1 MTWFEPVLAGAVLPS
16 CVVAYV
22 VLSLTQHRRKVD
34 GYDAISLRLPWFTA
48 CTKPPVD
55 YSVEV
60 GAMVVPAEKAPVV
73 ASSKGASPF
82 PDLWNPPMTSHEREQ
97 MAVNKTLYHKLQNVE
112 DHPGES
118 MPPPS
123 VDGPHPLTFGL
134 TRSEVIDE
142 SRTRLLQLFDI
153 SISEARRRPAGTIL
167 ELPPTFSKDA
177 LRHLLALQHRSTC
190 HRYEAYCQRKA
201 QGSPRENF
209 PNRDFAVQW
218 LRLASCVKYV
228 DGSWV
233 GNGLSAATRR
243 GDRLGTKKA

>member
-16 CVVAYV
+16 CVLAYV

-112 DHPGES
+112 DHP
-118 MPPPS
+118 
-123 VDGPHPLTFGL
+123 
-134 TRSEVIDE
+134 EVIDE